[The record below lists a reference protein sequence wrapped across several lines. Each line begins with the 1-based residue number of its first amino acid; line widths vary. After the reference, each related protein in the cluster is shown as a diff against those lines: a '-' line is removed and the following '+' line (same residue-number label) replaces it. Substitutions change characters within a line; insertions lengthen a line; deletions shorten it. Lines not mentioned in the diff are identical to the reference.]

1 MTTRQIP
8 EVLLARDEIVV
19 APSLRSCHDQSFELP
34 TGIYVAMA
42 TMFFGFVAVAAYF
55 LIAEHRAHIVPF
67 LPLLLLAACPLM
79 HLFHHGGHKRGG
91 DEESKPGSRPP
102 SSSGGGAHQH

>member
-1 MTTRQIP
+1 MQ
-8 EVLLARDEIVV
+8 
-19 APSLRSCHDQSFELP
+19 HDDRASDTNERYRKVSR
-34 TGIYVAMA
+34 YV
-42 TMFFGFVAVAAYF
+42 FFGFGAVAACF

-79 HLFHHGGHKRGG
+79 HLFHHGGHKHGD

-102 SSSGGGAHQH
+102 ASPGGGAHQH

>member
-1 MTTRQIP
+1 MQ
-8 EVLLARDEIVV
+8 
-19 APSLRSCHDQSFELP
+19 HDDPASDTNERYRKVSR
-34 TGIYVAMA
+34 YV
-42 TMFFGFVAVAAYF
+42 FFGFVAVAAYF

-67 LPLLLLAACPLM
+67 FPLLLLAACPLM
-79 HLFHHGGHKRGG
+79 HLFHHGGHKHGD